1 MSLISTAKKKSKKF
15 IRQTQRQLLIASAKS
30 KTRNNSSKP
39 ILLGATNS
47 AGQATSWAIALSKAG
62 RAAQSLQIVSEENGS
77 WFSADRTLLRSQWKP
92 LEFRKQL
99 FQEISKGNSG
109 VLLESLRPIFALDQP
124 SLFSAQEGLNDLI
137 DLRRAGLKVAVVFH
151 GSDIR
156 DQLHHAKMDELS
168 PYRNPVDPAKFEAVR
183 VRADQTRLVARK
195 LNRYRIKQF
204 VTTPDLLHELP
215 DATWLPAVI
224 DIEKF
229 RTTTQIKGSAGPLKV
244 LFLPS
249 NGWLKSESLVTPV
262 LEKLAK
268 EGVIK
273 LVANGPVSNAQ
284 MPSLVESADV
294 VIDRFDGVVGV
305 ASIEAMAAKRLV
317 IANVAPWIYNHA
329 EVTPPVIHATALTLE
344 ERLREITSDNFNH
357 QQITEAGFSY
367 VNKWH
372 DGKESAARLNHWL

>member
-62 RAAQSLQIVSEENGS
+62 RAAQSLQIVSEQNGS

-99 FQEISKGNSG
+99 FQEITKSNSG

-124 SLFSAQEGLNDLI
+124 SLFTAQEGLNDLI

-317 IANVAPWIYNHA
+317 IANVAPWIYNSA

-344 ERLREITSDNFNH
+344 ERLREIAKDNFNH